1 MKFPRFLSR
10 ALLALAV
17 LVALTTP
24 SAAQPAAPRTP
35 APAPAQPEVT
45 IARIYV
51 ADEAQVTALANAG
64 LDLLETR
71 GPDYLVALLTRAERE
86 AVTARGYRVVV
97 DQQQT
102 ASLQSYP
109 QPAGP
114 PGFACYRSV
123 PAIEAFLTQ
132 VAADHPNLVEL
143 IDYGDSWEKVTPGG
157 EPGHDL
163 WVVKITN
170 QAVPA
175 PAGQSKPRF
184 FLMANIHAREL
195 TTPEVAMFFIQTLVD
210 GHGVDPDITWIVDHH
225 ETWVVATAN
234 PDGRNMAERGL
245 LWRKN
250 TDNDDGC
257 NDNLAWGV
265 DLNRNHSFMWAT
277 TGASPYPCD
286 QTYRGPA
293 AASEPEV
300 QALEDLMRSLFPD
313 QRGPGLNDP
322 APLNTTG
329 IMITVHSYGQY
340 VLWPW
345 GMSPLQAPNYAG
357 LKAIGDKFATF
368 NGYRSCQSGAPGCL
382 YATSGAT
389 DDWAY
394 GELGIPAYTFE
405 LGTAFFESCAL
416 LPGIWAENRPAFLY
430 AAKIARRPYENG
442 QGPDV
447 RAPAIT
453 PAQVAAGA
461 PATLRATVSDYA
473 NGGQNITL
481 AEAYVDTP
489 PWLGGAPRR
498 LDPADGSFNQPLE
511 RVIGEIDTT
520 DLAIGRHLVLVRGR
534 DVGGNWGPYTGVW
547 LDVVEPDFAVA
558 VSPDLVEA
566 CPAGQAVY
574 EVAITSPTGG
584 YDASVDLSVSDLPT
598 GTVATFDPPSATPPA
613 TAALTVNLPELA
625 ASGVYTFTVTG
636 SGTEGRQRS
645 ASARLR
651 LLPSASPTPAL
662 EEPAEAAVLPPGAV
676 SLRWSDGGAGV
687 TYRLQV
693 ATDAGFTDLLVDETA
708 LAESHFSLA
717 AGLPPGA
724 TYFWRVLAE
733 NSCGQSQWAGP
744 ASFSVGW
751 LRVWLPLIHRP

>member
-1 MKFPRFLSR
+1 MKYPWIVSR
-10 ALLALAV
+10 TLLALAF
-17 LVALTTP
+17 LVGLTTP
-24 SAAQPAAPRTP
+24 SAAQPAAPRSP
-35 APAPAQPEVT
+35 APASAQPDVAIT
-45 IARIYV
+45 RIYV
-51 ADEAQVTALANAG
+51 ADEAQVTALADAG

-86 AVTARGYRVVV
+86 TLAARGYRVVV

-102 ASLQSYP
+102 ASLQSHL

-123 PAIEAFLTQ
+123 PAIEAFLAQ
-132 VAADHPNLVEL
+132 VAADHPTLVEL
-143 IDYGDSWEKVTPGG
+143 IDYGDSWEKATPGG
-157 EPGHDL
+157 ADGHDL

-175 PAGQSKPRF
+175 PAGQTKPRF

-210 GHGVDPDITWIVDHH
+210 GYGVDPDITWIVDHQ

-265 DLNRNHSFMWAT
+265 DLNRNHSFMWGT

-286 QTYRGPA
+286 STYRGPE

-300 QALEDLMRSLFPD
+300 QALEALMRSLFPD
-313 QRGPGLNDP
+313 QRGPSLNDP
-322 APLNTTG
+322 APITTTG

-416 LPGIWAENRPAFLY
+416 LPSIWAENRPAFLY

-447 RAPAIT
+447 RAPALT
-453 PAQVAAGA
+453 PALVAAGVTT
-461 PATLRATVSDYA
+461 TLRATVSDYS
-473 NGGQNITL
+473 NGAQNIAL

-489 PWLGGAPRR
+489 PWLGGAPIR
-498 LDPADGSFNQPLE
+498 LAPADGSFNQPLE

-520 DLAIGRHLVLVRGR
+520 DLAPGRHLVFVRGR
-534 DVGGNWGPYTGVW
+534 DVGGNWGPYTALW
-547 LDVVEPDFAVA
+547 LEIVEPDFALA

-566 CPAGQAVY
+566 CPAGQALY
-574 EVAITSPTGG
+574 EVAVTSPTGG
-584 YDASVDLSVSDLPT
+584 YDLPVSLSVSDLPA
-598 GTVATFDPPSATPPA
+598 GAGAALDPSSAIPPA
-613 TAALTVNLPELA
+613 TVALTVDLPTVA
-625 ASGVYTFTVTG
+625 ASGTYTVTVTG
-636 SGTEGRQRS
+636 SGPDDRQRS
-645 ASARLR
+645 ASAHLR
-651 LLPSASPTPAL
+651 LLPPSPAEPAP
-662 EEPAEAAVLPPGAV
+662 EEPAQAAVLPPGAV
-676 SLRWSDGGAGV
+676 TLRWSDGGVGI
-687 TYRLQV
+687 TYDLQI
-693 ATDAGFTDLLVDETA
+693 ATDPLFTALVVDETG
-708 LAESHFSLA
+708 LTENRYSLPL
-717 AGLPPGA
+717 GLPPGA

-733 NSCGQSQWAGP
+733 NSCGQSRWSEP
-744 ASFSVGW
+744 ASFSVTW
-751 LRVWLPLIHRP
+751 RRAWLPLIQR